1 MKSFVVFILLMH
13 ASVLLLAQTPAW
25 QDSLRNIE
33 NSTNKDTNR
42 VNRILQLTRK
52 TMATAEDINMVVPI
66 GVRAL
71 TVANEI
77 GDQRGVAQAYKLL
90 GIIYYSNT
98 RYPEALDY
106 WNKSLEVFTQLNDK
120 SGIANMQN
128 NIGSIYK
135 DQGADDKA
143 LENFFGALKNS
154 ESQKDSN
161 KIFISLNNIGSVYQH
176 KEGTYEMAL
185 GYYLKAMQ
193 LKRHITN
200 PDQLG
205 TILSNIGEI
214 YLSRKNTDSAL
225 YYFEMSKAAYLGT
238 GNIAYAINNEGKT
251 YAQQQDFEK
260 AIRFFRV
267 AYDSAEHA
275 GSPLLMTQSL
285 LNEGDVYAQL
295 QQQTS
300 ALSAYTRAEKMAKE
314 NKLNYELKGIYD
326 GLSKTYAHLKQYDKA
341 YQYKDLAGAIKD
353 TIYNNELD
361 QKLSNY
367 TFNFEMQKKQGQIDL
382 LEKDKALQDLNIKR
396 QKLAKNAILAG
407 LGLILTIA
415 LILFRDYRAKIR
427 VNKLLDSQNMQIE
440 GLLRNI
446 LPDEVAKELQHE
458 GTSKPRYFDSVTVLF
473 TDFKGFSAIA
483 ETLSPHEVVAELSDC
498 FVAFDNIMEKYGLE
512 KIKTIGDS
520 YMCAGG
526 IPIENNTHPIDMVK
540 AAFEIIEFMKMK
552 NETRQ
557 DKTGSSIPWELR
569 VGVHTGPVVAG
580 VVGKK
585 KYAYDIWGSTVN
597 IASRME
603 SNGEPGK
610 VNISESTYALVKDQ
624 YDCTYRGKIYAKNV
638 GDIDMYF
645 IENPVNEKKRNLP
658 TDPINVVA

>member
-1 MKSFVVFILLMH
+1 MNRARTILLFLIAFFRLAELH
-13 ASVLLLAQTPAW
+13 SQEPNWKDSVL
-25 QDSLRNIE
+25 NIE
-33 NSTNKDTNR
+33 NTTAKDSNR
-42 VNRILQLTRK
+42 VNRILQLARW
-52 TMATAEDINMVVPI
+52 TMANAEDVNS
-66 GVRAL
+66 AL
-71 TVANEI
+71 PVAGKALSLANEI
-77 GDQRGVAQAYKLL
+77 GDQRGMAQAYKLI
-90 GIIYYSNT
+90 GIIYYNNT
-98 RYPEALDY
+98 KYPEALDY
-106 WNKSLEVFTQLNDK
+106 WNKSKAVFESLNDK

-143 LENFFGALKNS
+143 LENFFGALQNS
-154 ESQKDSN
+154 ELKKDSN

-176 KEGTYEMAL
+176 KPATYEMAL

-193 LKRHITN
+193 LRRHITN

-214 YLSRKNTDSAL
+214 YLSRKETDSAL
-225 YYFEMSKAAYLGT
+225 YYFEQSKQAYLGT
-238 GNIAYAINNEGKT
+238 GNIAYAINNEAKT
-251 YAQQQDFEK
+251 YAQQGDNQK
-260 AIRFFRV
+260 AIEVFRI
-267 AYDSAEHA
+267 AYDSAEQA

-285 LNEGDVYAQL
+285 LNEGDVFYQL
-295 QQQTS
+295 KDYRA
-300 ALSAYTRAEKMAKE
+300 ALDAYQRAEKMATE
-314 NKLNYELKGIYD
+314 NKLNYELKGIYE
-326 GLSKTYAHLKQYDKA
+326 GLSRTYAITRQYDKA
-341 YQYKDLAGAIKD
+341 YRYKDMAGAIKD

-396 QKLAKNAILAG
+396 QKLAKNAVMAG
-407 LGLILTIA
+407 LGLILVIA
-415 LILFRDYRAKIR
+415 GILFRDYRAKIR

-446 LPDEVAKELQHE
+446 LPDEVAKELQHD
-458 GTSKPRYFDSVTVLF
+458 GQSKPRYFESVTVLF

-483 ETLSPHEVVAELSDC
+483 ETLSPQDVVAELSDC

-526 IPIENNTHPIDMVK
+526 IPIENTTHPLDMVK
-540 AAFEIIEFMKMK
+540 AAFEIIAYMKEK
-552 NETRQ
+552 NMERQ
-557 DKTGSSIPWELR
+557 KKTGNNTPWDLR

-603 SNGEPGK
+603 SNGEPGRI
-610 VNISESTYALVKDQ
+610 NISEATYMLIKDQ
-624 YDCTYRGKIYAKNV
+624 YPCSYRGKIYAKNV
-638 GDIDMYF
+638 GEIDMYF
-645 IENPVNEKKRNLP
+645 VENP
-658 TDPINVVA
+658 A